1 MREIPE
7 LAILPRMLSESI
19 EDRLSSCPTA
29 SHREVKAMLKRTFQ
43 LLLVASLVTATL
55 QAATDPFVG
64 DWKLNPSKSKLVDN
78 MKVESLGGNRY
89 EFDLGGGP
97 ERIEADGTDQ
107 AGAFG
112 TMLSVTVEG
121 PDSWKVVRKKD
132 GRTLLTGNWKLS
144 QDGNTLTDNY
154 TEFDPKGLPSTTNY
168 VFTRT
173 TGGLGFAGTWESTM
187 PMTSSFVLQV
197 RPYEG
202 NGLSFIR
209 SPQDTRNLKLDG
221 KDYPVEGR
229 GVPQGSTSSA
239 RRVDERT
246 LEITDKVNGK
256 VTRTERRELS
266 PDLKTLTR
274 TVRPV
279 GQREPAIFVFERQ

>member
-1 MREIPE
+1 
-7 LAILPRMLSESI
+7 
-19 EDRLSSCPTA
+19 
-29 SHREVKAMLKRTFQ
+29 MLKRTFQ
-43 LLLVASLVTATL
+43 VLLVASLVTATL
-55 QAATDPFVG
+55 RAATDPFVG
-64 DWKLNPSKSKLVDN
+64 DWKLNPSKSKLVDH
-78 MKVESLGGNRY
+78 MKVEGLGGNKY
-89 EFDLGGGP
+89 AFDLGGGP
-97 ERIEADGTDQ
+97 ERIVADGTDQ

-112 TMLSVTVEG
+112 TMLSVTAEG
-121 PDSWKVVRKKD
+121 PDTWKVVRKKD
-132 GRTLLTGNWKLS
+132 GRVLLTGNWKLS

-173 TGGLGFAGTWESTM
+173 TGGPGFAGTWESTM
-187 PMTSSFVLQV
+187 PMTSSFVLHV

-202 NGLSFIR
+202 NGLSFTR

-229 GVPQGSTSSA
+229 GVPQGLTSSA

>member
-1 MREIPE
+1 
-7 LAILPRMLSESI
+7 
-19 EDRLSSCPTA
+19 
-29 SHREVKAMLKRTFQ
+29 MLKHTFQ
-43 LLLVASLVTATL
+43 LLLVASLMTATL
-55 QAATDPFVG
+55 RAATDPFVG
-64 DWKLNPSKSKLVDN
+64 DWKLNPSQSKLVDH
-78 MKVESLGGNRY
+78 MKVESLGGNKY

-97 ERIEADGTDQ
+97 ERIVADGTDQ
-107 AGAFG
+107 AGAVG
-112 TMLSVTVEG
+112 TMLSVTAEG
-121 PDSWKVVRKKD
+121 PDTWKVVRKKD
-132 GRTLLTGNWKLS
+132 GRMLLTGNWKLS

-154 TEFDPKGLPSTTNY
+154 TEFDPKGSPSTTNY
-168 VFTRT
+168 LFTRT
-173 TGGLGFAGTWESTM
+173 AGGPGFAGTWESTM
-187 PMTSSFVLQV
+187 PMTSSFVLQI

-221 KDYPVEGR
+221 KDYPIEGH
-229 GVPQGSTSSA
+229 GVPQNSTSSA

-279 GQREPAIFVFERQ
+279 GQRDPAIFVFERQ